1 MFSKILLF
9 VLLFASAFFASG
21 QQDISQQRAE
31 MEALV
36 SSGNYTAALK
46 KALEIKKITEKK
58 FGSSHVEHAQSVL
71 DVAVVYYYLFD
82 CSNSELNI
90 EAAKNIY
97 AKTSGIKSYAYAN
110 ALQNQ
115 SYIFLTCN
123 KPEKAEEA
131 ATQAIKI
138 IQENVSDSTR
148 LLATL
153 YSDLGY
159 VQTTLGK
166 IPDAKRNYDKSY
178 SLMNRYGFI
187 HGEEYAFLLNN
198 IASFYHDLSD
208 YASAKKYYDESLLIH
223 KKVFGSDAPEYATV
237 LNNEGILDLDFGYY
251 EEGAQLIFKA
261 AAIYKNTKGEKSLE
275 YARSMNDI
283 GNVYDKES
291 DYKNAEQYYLKAL
304 QLKKELGVEGN
315 VTYWNTLNNLALLYA
330 RLGNYSKA
338 ISTMQGQLE
347 LIKKYGGQTQPEYG
361 NYLNSMGAIYEQNN
375 DYTNASVYFNQAL
388 QFYKTYY
395 GVSDPNYSRVLNNL
409 GLLAVKQGKTQLAF
423 QYYNQSV
430 AILERDTIANQ
441 IEIADTYNNMGE
453 LHSET
458 GDFTSASVEFQ
469 KALRIYDSV
478 LGKKHPSYWIT
489 YSNDALLQYRSGN
502 TNKAIQQTR
511 QVLDMNL
518 SMVYDNFTFL
528 SEAEKLKYWNKTYD
542 QFEFYNSMCVKEY
555 AAIPELIG
563 SMYNYSLATK
573 SLVFNY
579 TNQLKSKILQHGNK
593 ELLKEYV
600 AWENKKQLLAT
611 YYNFSK
617 QQLATNNIN
626 LPALESEVNLMEKNI
641 VLQSAAFK
649 IARDVRN
656 ITWKDIQ
663 AKLKEN
669 EAAVQMLRVKLYNN
683 VWTDSIVYVAL
694 ILTKETVDKPIM
706 VVLKNGNKL
715 EKKYYNGFFNAIQ
728 FDQVTD
734 LYYTVFWKE
743 IDQHILNKTT
753 VYVSPAGVYNKIS
766 LPALKLPDGSYL
778 LEKRNIQI
786 VPVMRSIAA
795 YAPSNVRQSD
805 KAFLFGHPNYN
816 YTLPADTAVTRSV
829 EAVQPLA
836 DELRGTELADL
847 PGTKIEVDNISGI
860 LNAYGIPVNTYTGN
874 NASETEIKKLVNPS
888 VLHIA
893 THGYFIKNAEI
904 EEAGTGTTA
913 TNYKENPWLRSGI
926 LLAGSNYTLNN
937 QSSGNPLD
945 DGILTA
951 YEAMQLNL
959 DRTDLVILSA
969 CETGL
974 GEVMNSEGVI
984 GLQRS
989 FMLAGADNML
999 MSLWQVNDEGTQS
1012 LMSNFYKYWVV
1023 DRNSGIALRRAQLDL
1038 MKTHPSPYY
1047 WAPFVY
1053 IR

>member
-1 MFSKILLF
+1 MFSKIFLF
-9 VLLFASAFFASG
+9 VLWLATAFSAFA
-21 QQDISQQRAE
+21 QQEVSQQRAE
-31 MEALV
+31 MEAFV

-46 KALEIKKITEKK
+46 KALEIKKVTEKQ
-58 FGSSHVEHAQSVL
+58 FGSAHVEHAQSVL

-82 CSNSELNI
+82 CSNSERNI

-97 AKTSGIKSYAYAN
+97 AKAAGTQSYQYAN

-115 SYIFLTCN
+115 SYIFLNCN
-123 KPEKAEEA
+123 NAQKAED
-131 ATQAIKI
+131 ATSQAIKI
-138 IQENVSDSTR
+138 IQENVPDSIL

-159 VQTTLGK
+159 VQTMLGK
-166 IPDAKRNYDKSY
+166 IPDAKKNYDKSY
-178 SLMNRYGFI
+178 SLMNRHGFI
-187 HGEEYAFLLNN
+187 HGEAYAFLLNN

-208 YASAKKYYDESLLIH
+208 YTAAKKYYDESLVMH
-223 KKVFGSDAPEYATV
+223 KKVFGADAPEYATV

-291 DYKNAEQYYLKAL
+291 DYKNATYYYLKAL

-330 RLGNYSKA
+330 RLGNYSTA
-338 ISTMQGQLE
+338 TTTMQGQLE
-347 LIKKYGGQTQPEYG
+347 LIKRYGGQTQPEYG
-361 NYLNSMGAIYEQNN
+361 NYLNSMGAIYEQSS
-375 DYTNASVYFNQAL
+375 DYTNATVYFNQAL

-395 GVSDPNYSRVLNNL
+395 GTSDPNYSRVLNNL
-409 GLLAVKQGKTQLAF
+409 GLLAVKQGKAPLAF
-423 QYYNQSV
+423 QYYTQSL
-430 AILERDTIANQ
+430 AILQTDTIANQ
-441 IEIADTYNNMGE
+441 IEIADTYNNIGE
-453 LHSET
+453 LYSET
-458 GDFTSASVEFQ
+458 GDFTNASIAFQ
-469 KALRIYDSV
+469 KAMRIYDNV

-502 TNKAIQQTR
+502 TGKAIQQTR
-511 QVLDMNL
+511 QVLDMNI

-528 SEAEKLKYWNKTYD
+528 SEAEKLKYWNKTFD
-542 QFEFYNSMCVKEY
+542 QFEFYNSLCVKDY
-555 AAIPELIG
+555 MTYPELIG

-573 SLVFNY
+573 SIVFNY

-593 ELLKEYV
+593 ELLKDYV

-617 QQLATNNIN
+617 QQLSANNID
-626 LPALESEVNLMEKNI
+626 LPLLESEVNAMEKNI
-641 VLQSAAFK
+641 ALQSTDFK

-656 ITWKDIQ
+656 VTWKDIQ
-663 AKLKEN
+663 SKLKEN
-669 EAAVQMLRVKLYNN
+669 EAAVQMLRVNLFNN

-694 ILTKETVDKPIM
+694 ILTKETIDKPIM

-766 LPALKLPDGSYL
+766 LPALKLPDGTYL

-795 YAPSNVRQSD
+795 YTPSNIRQSD

-816 YTLPADTAVTRSV
+816 YSLPADTGATRSV
-829 EAVQPLA
+829 EAVQPLQE
-836 DELRGTELADL
+836 ELRGTELADL

-860 LNAYGIPVNTYTGN
+860 LNSYGIPVTLYTGN
-874 NASETEIKKLVNPS
+874 KASETEIKKLVNPS

-904 EEAGTGTTA
+904 EAAGTTA
-913 TNYKENPWLRSGI
+913 VNYKENPLLRSGI

-937 QSSGNPLD
+937 QSVGNPVD

-959 DRTDLVILSA
+959 DRTELVILSA

-999 MSLWQVNDEGTQS
+999 MSLWQVSDEATQS
-1012 LMSNFYKYWVV
+1012 LMSNFYTYWVV
-1023 DRNSGIALRRAQLDL
+1023 DRNTGMALRRAQLDL